1 MTPEIARRLRAGEE
15 VSPEEIAEAQ
25 AAAAAVAEGAAA
37 SSGGQEDAGRAAGKG
52 ESEDAADDGNEN
64 EWLPEGL
71 RKEGKGGTRGRKGKK
86 RR

>member
-15 VSPEEIAEAQ
+15 VSPEEIAEAR

-37 SSGGQEDAGRAAGKG
+37 SSGGQEDAGKG
-52 ESEDAADDGNEN
+52 ESEDTADDGNGN